1 MIVPECTS
9 CFSRMVDTKA
19 DWVQATT
26 VTSAN
31 NLQARLV
38 SNENTHTN
46 LLPHTDA
53 AFRKSGYDLAGHWQ
67 SLNSS
72 TRGMLGHAAFTQE
85 TENVRTGRRTL
96 YQLFRVSEHRASS
109 PFAWDYFIR
118 TRHSRR
124 PTGMGSDK
132 PSSPV
137 FIRPTFSS
145 RNRLNLN
152 RVNRTD
158 LGP

>member
-1 MIVPECTS
+1 
-9 CFSRMVDTKA
+9 MVDTKA

-31 NLQARLV
+31 NLRVRLV

-96 YQLFRVSEHRASS
+96 YQLFRVSEHGESS
-109 PFAWDYFIR
+109 PLPEITSSEHGILGAPQGWARINQAA
-118 TRHSRR
+118 
-124 PTGMGSDK
+124 
-132 PSSPV
+132 PSSSDRRSP
-137 FIRPTFSS
+137 RET
-145 RNRLNLN
+145 
-152 RVNRTD
+152 
-158 LGP
+158 G